1 MYAIIIGAHMALID
15 STLPEPLQALSDLHA
30 DASNVAAIAEPV
42 AAPLSALSAPSA
54 IAPASAHPDDE
65 DMVDMGLF
73 IGGFDTPNGNETPQP
88 ELPDEPPS
96 EQESSAM
103 AAVQPSN
110 GDHEP
115 HEVKWVL
122 SMEDFYK

>member
-1 MYAIIIGAHMALID
+1 MYAIIIGAHMALLD

-30 DASNVAAIAEPV
+30 DPSTVAAIAEPV
-42 AAPLSALSAPSA
+42 AAPLSAPSA
-54 IAPASAHPDDE
+54 IAPASAHPDD
-65 DMVDMGLF
+65 VDMDLF
-73 IGGFDTPNGNETPQP
+73 IGGFDTPSGNETPQP
-88 ELPDEPPS
+88 ELPDELPS

-122 SMEDFYK
+122 SMEDFHK

>member
-1 MYAIIIGAHMALID
+1 MALLD

-42 AAPLSALSAPSA
+42 AAPLSAPSA

-65 DMVDMGLF
+65 DMVDMELF

-122 SMEDFYK
+122 SMEDFHK

>member
-1 MYAIIIGAHMALID
+1 MYAIIIGAHMALLD

-30 DASNVAAIAEPV
+30 DPSTVAAIAEPV
-42 AAPLSALSAPSA
+42 AAPLSAPSA
-54 IAPASAHPDDE
+54 IAPASAHPDD
-65 DMVDMGLF
+65 VDMDLF

-88 ELPDEPPS
+88 ELPDELPS

-122 SMEDFYK
+122 SMEDFHK

>member
-1 MYAIIIGAHMALID
+1 MALLD

-122 SMEDFYK
+122 SMEDFRK

>member
-122 SMEDFYK
+122 SMEDFHK

>member
-1 MYAIIIGAHMALID
+1 MALTD

-30 DASNVAAIAEPV
+30 DPSTVAAIAEPV
-42 AAPLSALSAPSA
+42 AAPLSAPSA
-54 IAPASAHPDDE
+54 IAPASAHPDD
-65 DMVDMGLF
+65 VDMDLF
-73 IGGFDTPNGNETPQP
+73 IGGFDTPSGNETPQP

-122 SMEDFYK
+122 SMEDFRK

>member
-1 MYAIIIGAHMALID
+1 MYAIIIGAHMALLD

-30 DASNVAAIAEPV
+30 DASTVAAIAEPV

-122 SMEDFYK
+122 SMEDFRK

>member
-122 SMEDFYK
+122 SMEDFRK

>member
-1 MYAIIIGAHMALID
+1 MALLD

-30 DASNVAAIAEPV
+30 DPSTVAAFAEPV
-42 AAPLSALSAPSA
+42 ATPLSAPSA
-54 IAPASAHPDDE
+54 IAPASAHSDD
-65 DMVDMGLF
+65 VDMDLF

-88 ELPDEPPS
+88 ELPDETDELPS

-122 SMEDFYK
+122 SMEDFHK

>member
-1 MYAIIIGAHMALID
+1 MYAIIIGAHMALLD

-30 DASNVAAIAEPV
+30 DPSTVAAIAEPV
-42 AAPLSALSAPSA
+42 AAPLSAPSA
-54 IAPASAHPDDE
+54 IAPASAHSDD
-65 DMVDMGLF
+65 VDMDLF

-88 ELPDEPPS
+88 ELPDETDELPS

-122 SMEDFYK
+122 SMEDFHK

>member
-1 MYAIIIGAHMALID
+1 MYAIIIGAHMALLD

-30 DASNVAAIAEPV
+30 DPSTVAAIAEPV
-42 AAPLSALSAPSA
+42 AAPLSAPSA
-54 IAPASAHPDDE
+54 IAPASAHSDD
-65 DMVDMGLF
+65 VDMDLF

-88 ELPDEPPS
+88 EPPS

-122 SMEDFYK
+122 SMEDFHK